1 MTYKEVERYLLEVPK
16 FTKKNGLENTKALLK
31 QLGSPEKELKV
42 VHVAGTNGKGSVC
55 SFTSTMLMLAGYKT
69 GLFTSPHLV
78 EMTERF
84 KINGKDI
91 EKQAFV
97 EIFGEVKQ
105 AVEKIQKEGYAHPTF
120 FELLFV
126 MALVYF
132 RTQKVEYAVIE
143 TGLGGRLDST
153 NVIDTPKITAITS
166 ISLDHT
172 EYLGATKE
180 IIAGEK
186 AGIIKENVPVVIG
199 INQDSVVRVLEEKAQ
214 EKNAEI
220 LKISKKDY
228 EICEKFD
235 KNIDF
240 FVNVKYYGYVRLLL
254 PCSAKYQVENAV
266 LAIRIV
272 EKLLDESKLTLELLQ
287 QGLSKGLWPGRMEMV
302 MEDVYIDGA
311 HNEDGVRAFLETA
324 KILCHGKKCVLLF
337 GAVREKNCQE
347 MIGELVSQLPCA
359 KIIATELTTERTMDK
374 ENLKQIFETYTESEI
389 IVCETVKEAF
399 KKALDFKKKEE
410 VLFCVGSLY
419 LVGELKSIIGGL
431 KHDKF

>member
-1 MTYKEVERYLLEVPK
+1 MTYKEVESYILEIPK
-16 FTKKNGLENTKALLK
+16 FTKKNGLENTRVLIKK
-31 QLGSPEKELKV
+31 LGSPEKELKV

-55 SFTSTMLMLAGYKT
+55 SFTSSMLIQAGHKT

-84 KINGKDI
+84 KVDGKDI
-91 EKQAFV
+91 EKDTFV
-97 EIFGEVKQ
+97 EIFEEVKN
-105 AVEKIQKEGYAHPTF
+105 AVEAIQKEGYAHPTF
-120 FELLFV
+120 FEFLFA

-132 RTQKVEYAVIE
+132 RKEKVEYAIIE

-153 NVIDTPKITAITS
+153 NVIETPVLTAITS

-172 EYLGATKE
+172 EYLGETKE

-199 INQDSVVRVLEEKAQ
+199 VNQDSVVKVLEKKAQ

-228 EICEKFD
+228 EICEKID

-254 PCSAKYQVENAV
+254 PCSGKYQVENAV

-272 EKLLDESKLTLELLQ
+272 EKLLDKNEFSPELLN
-287 QGLSKGLWPGRMEMV
+287 QGLNKGLWPGRMERV
-302 MEDVYIDGA
+302 MEDIYIDGA
-311 HNEDGVRAFLETA
+311 HNEDGIKAFLETA
-324 KILCHGKKCVLLF
+324 KALCTGKGCVLLF

-347 MIGELVSQLPCA
+347 MIAELVRELPCS
-359 KIIATELTTERTMDK
+359 KIIVTQLNTERTMNK
-374 ENLKQIFETYTESEI
+374 EQLKQIFEA
-389 IVCETVKEAF
+389 ETKREVIAYETTKEAF
-399 KKALDFKKKEE
+399 QKALDLKKKEE
-410 VLFCVGSLY
+410 IVFCVGSLY
-419 LVGELKSIIGGL
+419 LVGELKAIIGES
-431 KHDKF
+431 KNDKF